1 MASNRASTSRY
12 SLDDWD
18 SLAPLSPAQT
28 ASVHRISLAAQH
40 KPLPAHLQRA
50 QDSSPRPSTPLAR
63 TQRSRFA
70 LDSPSGS
77 PRPGSARGL
86 PAVSKDNGTAAAD
99 DADDPL
105 ALDAPI
111 ASAQQFHD
119 WFSRVEHSLE
129 REQESV
135 YREHLDE
142 LVAHLAT
149 CDDVLGGLDEARG
162 LLSEM
167 EANYRYVDEN
177 SRALQLACETMLDEQ
192 KHLLEVTEAI
202 GARLEYFRELEKA
215 TRMLNLPGED
225 LVLQDDFLNMLDRLD
240 VCLDYLKANRDFRDA
255 EIYLIRFQQCLT
267 RSMTLIKMY
276 FVTTIRKIATDA
288 QEKMTGKELSDTALH
303 ALLYAK
309 FSNAAPTL
317 RILLYELEKRAQA
330 DPSEYGSLLSE
341 CYAAW
346 FSARSTLLA
355 PSLAEEVRRMDPGAS
370 ELVKLA
376 KAGCAYLRGVCAMEW
391 GLYRE
396 FFASGSDEAYRFLE
410 SLCDHLYDSL
420 RPRILHEPRLDA
432 LCELCAVL
440 YALMALDSS
449 SLPSGAA
456 ADFDDD
462 DDVGEVGAE
471 GAVVP
476 TRAQSTMRFAVLL
489 QTILQDAQTRLV
501 FRAQAVVQSDVLHY
515 VPSAADLEYPEKL
528 VHEDGKTPPVLWD
541 EDELEVIGG
550 SGGAGEDGAR
560 EGKGRFR
567 VPREGSQKTWFPTLR
582 KTVWVLARLNTYV
595 NDAIFEDFAGE
606 AVTLCRQSLATA
618 SAQIAARPAD
628 AAAGESA
635 STRRADGQLFLVR
648 HLLLLKEMVRSVDL
662 VHVERGADFSSVTEA
677 LSTMLRN
684 TSTLFNPRA
693 LVELASKGL
702 PSFAETMTD
711 AKTDLD
717 GALKKACEDLI
728 SSSSASLTFSLR
740 TFLDRCTSFLSSPS
754 PAAPADAAPR
764 DLPAQEWAAPEKVL
778 ELHGEFQRAFEE
790 QARAVVRR
798 MRLYL
803 VEEKTVT
810 VLLPPLWEDVVDTY
824 STFYNL
830 VRSEYG
836 FATSS
841 SLVAPAEVR
850 ERLEKAAKADA

>member
-1 MASNRASTSRY
+1 MASTRASTSRY

-86 PAVSKDNGTAAAD
+86 PAVSKDNGAAALD

-240 VCLDYLKANRDFRDA
+240 VCLDYLKANVRLPLSSILSPLRLTYPRRVAARLPRRRDLPHPLPAVPDTIHDAHQDVLCDDHPKDRDRRA
-255 EIYLIRFQQCLT
+255 GEDDGQSAP
-267 RSMTLIKMY
+267 RSSASSVVQL
-276 FVTTIRKIATDA
+276 VGSQRGRSDLPSLA
-288 QEKMTGKELSDTALH
+288 QELSDTALH

-396 FFASGSDEAYRFLE
+396 FFASGSDEA
-410 SLCDHLYDSL
+410 
-420 RPRILHEPRLDA
+420 
-432 LCELCAVL
+432 
-440 YALMALDSS
+440 
-449 SLPSGAA
+449 
-456 ADFDDD
+456 
-462 DDVGEVGAE
+462 
-471 GAVVP
+471 
-476 TRAQSTMRFAVLL
+476 
-489 QTILQDAQTRLV
+489 
-501 FRAQAVVQSDVLHY
+501 
-515 VPSAADLEYPEKL
+515 
-528 VHEDGKTPPVLWD
+528 
-541 EDELEVIGG
+541 
-550 SGGAGEDGAR
+550 
-560 EGKGRFR
+560 
-567 VPREGSQKTWFPTLR
+567 
-582 KTVWVLARLNTYV
+582 
-595 NDAIFEDFAGE
+595 
-606 AVTLCRQSLATA
+606 
-618 SAQIAARPAD
+618 
-628 AAAGESA
+628 
-635 STRRADGQLFLVR
+635 
-648 HLLLLKEMVRSVDL
+648 
-662 VHVERGADFSSVTEA
+662 
-677 LSTMLRN
+677 
-684 TSTLFNPRA
+684 
-693 LVELASKGL
+693 
-702 PSFAETMTD
+702 
-711 AKTDLD
+711 
-717 GALKKACEDLI
+717 
-728 SSSSASLTFSLR
+728 
-740 TFLDRCTSFLSSPS
+740 
-754 PAAPADAAPR
+754 
-764 DLPAQEWAAPEKVL
+764 
-778 ELHGEFQRAFEE
+778 
-790 QARAVVRR
+790 
-798 MRLYL
+798 
-803 VEEKTVT
+803 
-810 VLLPPLWEDVVDTY
+810 
-824 STFYNL
+824 
-830 VRSEYG
+830 
-836 FATSS
+836 
-841 SLVAPAEVR
+841 
-850 ERLEKAAKADA
+850 